1 MDSENYYAREVQCV
15 EMVDKKTYY
24 FEQIVEYKNLDG
36 SRGWILQVKEKK
48 NENIQGT

>member
-15 EMVDKKTYY
+15 EMGDKKTYY
-24 FEQIVEYKNLDG
+24 FEQIVEYKNPDG

-48 NENIQGT
+48 

>member
-15 EMVDKKTYY
+15 EMADKKYY
-24 FEQIVEYKNLDG
+24 FEQILEYKNPDG

-48 NENIQGT
+48 